1 MSWESAFAGEREQ
14 AARGPAPAAPATLGE
29 IWRAGWDAA
38 GLDTV
43 FGQGDPWA
51 QAQGELRQA
60 VEGAAGMSAAELA
73 RSQGKSLRAVDW
85 AGSSWQDQVREL
97 GELSAG
103 LTPDQQEKVKPF
115 LDVPA
120 RARRIAADR
129 EREAADIADRTYGL
143 TGHALGFLAGVTRAA
158 VDPINLGTMFVGGP
172 LAGSVPRMLAR
183 EAALGVGIQ
192 AVQEPFIEAG
202 RAELGLDAGLG
213 RALTNIAEAG
223 IGNAGLAGLFRGAGW
238 LMSRAAHAGDAPA
251 VRAADAVSQALQE
264 SRLDAGSVP
273 ARPELAADAGALAA
287 RPAEALAPAAEPAA
301 PASLRELAPADL
313 DAAARLAERDELV
326 DHLAPDQSGPGKL
339 VHAETVE
346 AMIARMEESRADI
359 MSGLDS
365 KIAELE
371 TRLRG
376 DTQAQTAGG
385 EGVSPPAPPARR
397 RRPAAERK
405 PVSLARF
412 IAENGGIKI
421 DDQGEARYLGINQ
434 MFVPG
439 AGMVGRINGK
449 LLDRDLEPLL
459 IAEGYLRPQ
468 DPNMPSRDVTQEVHD
483 ALVAEFTHKRPLYRF
498 QDQARVEQLDT
509 GRALDQ
515 DQRWRDELQAEAD
528 GIRRQLVDAGHRIE
542 DWDPQD
548 IADAADR
555 VVRGVDDSWETA
567 LERVVMARELAHDAS
582 PTALAAAEDLPDW
595 EIADAIFGRDTQP
608 DSGRAGGQGG
618 PDAGAGGEGRPAK
631 AGDAVQGA
639 GADGPAPGGREGDQA
654 LAGALSRLAGA
665 SDDPT
670 LFKARLADLQRNLDA
685 AGGDIRLELD
695 SGAVSARQLLE
706 EIRDDATAADA
717 LKAWLGQGNGPTG
730 GEGGA

>member
-1 MSWESAFAGEREQ
+1 MSWDSAFAGEREQ
-14 AARGPAPAAPATLGE
+14 AARGPVPAAPATLGE
-29 IWRAGWDAA
+29 IWRSGWDAA

-43 FGQGDPWA
+43 FGQGDPWN

-73 RSQGKSLRAVDW
+73 KAQGRSLRAVDW
-85 AGSSWQDQVREL
+85 AGATWQDQAREL

-103 LTPDQQEKVKPF
+103 LTPEQQEKVKPF

-120 RARRIAADR
+120 RARRISADR
-129 EREAADIADRTYGL
+129 ERQAADIADRTYGL
-143 TGHALGFLAGVTRAA
+143 TGHAVGFLAGVSRAA
-158 VDPINLGTMFVGGP
+158 IDPINLGTMFLGGP
-172 LAGSVPRMLAR
+172 LASSVPKMLAR
-183 EAALGVGIQ
+183 EAALGAGIQ
-192 AVQEPFIEAG
+192 AVQEPFVQAG
-202 RAELGLDAGLG
+202 RAELGLEAGIG
-213 RALTNIAEAG
+213 RALGNVLEAG

-238 LMSRAAHAGDAPA
+238 LMSRAARAGDAPA

-264 SRLDAGSVP
+264 PRLDAGMP
-273 ARPELAADAGALAA
+273 AA
-287 RPAEALAPAAEPAA
+287 RSELVANANALHAGEAVTPAAAEPAI
-301 PASLRELAPADL
+301 PASLRDLGPADL
-313 DAAARLAERDELV
+313 DAAARLAERDELI
-326 DHLAPDQSGPGKL
+326 DHLAPDQSGAGKL

-346 AMIARMEESRADI
+346 TMIARMEESRQDI
-359 MSGLDS
+359 MAGLDS

-371 TRLRG
+371 TRLRQSSG
-376 DTQAQTAGG
+376 DAQAQTAGG

-397 RRPAAERK
+397 RRPPAERK

-412 IAENGGIKI
+412 IAENGGLKI
-421 DDQGEARYLGINQ
+421 DDQGEVRYLGINQ

-439 AGMVGRINGK
+439 AGMVGRIDGK

-498 QDQARVEQLDT
+498 QDQARVEQLET
-509 GRALDQ
+509 GRTLDM
-515 DQRWRDELQAEAD
+515 DQRWRDEIAAEAD
-528 GIRRQLVDAGHRIE
+528 GIRQQLTEAGHRVE

-548 IADAADR
+548 ISDAADR
-555 VVRGVDDSWETA
+555 LVRGVDESWETA

-595 EIADAIFGRDTQP
+595 EIADAIFGRDAQP
-608 DSGRAGGQGG
+608 DSGRAGSQGRA
-618 PDAGAGGEGRPAK
+618 DAGAGGESRSGA
-631 AGDAVQGA
+631 AGDQVPGA
-639 GADGPAPGGREGDQA
+639 GQDGPGQGGPAGDQA
-654 LAGALSRLAGA
+654 LAGSLARLAQA
-665 SDDPT
+665 SDDPA
-670 LFKARLADLQRNLDA
+670 LFKARLADLQRNLEA

-695 SGAVSARQLLE
+695 TGPVSARKLLE

-717 LKAWLGQGNGPTG
+717 LKACLGQGVR
-730 GEGGA
+730 EGGS